1 MMDFINDK
9 YIVFIACLTAF
20 VITYASIPS
29 IVRVSHMKSLVDEP
43 DNRKLHSKAIPTLGG
58 LAIFAG
64 ITISSLLFIDS
75 SVFPQINYIMAAI
88 IVLFFVGIK
97 DDILVIAPT
106 TKLAGQIV
114 AGALMILFTDIRL
127 THLHGFFGI
136 QEIPEYVSF
145 ALTLFVM
152 VVIINSVN
160 LVDGIDGLASGV
172 GIVAS
177 AFYGM
182 WFFLTEHY
190 SEATLSFAVI
200 GAMLAFWRFNLFSV
214 REKIFMG
221 DTGALI
227 LGLVLSVLTIRFN
240 EYNIK
245 HDFTY
250 AKWGA
255 PAVSVALLII
265 PLFDT
270 IRVMFIRVFLS
281 RPIFKPDNRHI
292 HHLFLKL
299 GLSPGQAL
307 CVILLI
313 NVLFA
318 SALFCWHNVFGI
330 RTWFLIIV
338 IAAMLIFYIPVL
350 LIRIKKHRKNA

>member
-1 MMDFINDK
+1 MDFINDK
-9 YIVFIACLTAF
+9 YIVFIACLSAF

-43 DNRKLHSKAIPTLGG
+43 NDRKLHSKAVPTLGG

-64 ITISSLLFIDS
+64 ITISSLMFIDS
-75 SVFPQINYIMAAI
+75 SVFPQINYIIAAI

-114 AGALMILFTDIRL
+114 AGAAIIIFTDIRL

-136 QEIPEYVSF
+136 EEIPEYVSF
-145 ALTLFVM
+145 VLTLFVM

-172 GIVAS
+172 GIVVAS
-177 AFYGM
+177 FYGI
-182 WFFLTEHY
+182 WFFLTKHY
-190 SEATLSFAVI
+190 PEATLSFTVI

-221 DTGALI
+221 DTGALV

-240 EYNIK
+240 EYNIE
-245 HDFTY
+245 HGFAY

-270 IRVMFIRVFLS
+270 IRVMFIRFFLR

-299 GLSPGQAL
+299 GLSPAMSL
-307 CVILLI
+307 FFILFI
-313 NVLFA
+313 NILFA
-318 SALFCWHNVFGI
+318 SALFQWHNSFGI
-330 RTWFLIIV
+330 RTWFLIIL

-350 LIRIKKHRKNA
+350 IIRIKKHSKNA